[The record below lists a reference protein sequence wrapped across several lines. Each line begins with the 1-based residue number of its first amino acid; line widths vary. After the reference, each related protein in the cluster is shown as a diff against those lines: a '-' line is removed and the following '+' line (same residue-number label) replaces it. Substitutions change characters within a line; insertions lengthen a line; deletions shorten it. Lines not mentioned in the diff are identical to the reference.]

1 MSGRYEV
8 AFIGRELCGSD
19 IVCSRFEKPEG
30 YTFTPGQYMM
40 LTLNTAEGGQ
50 GKPFTHAQAPQDDY
64 LEVTTRI
71 SGSAF
76 KNALLAL
83 SPGEVVR
90 VAGPSGRLVLP
101 DGIDSIAFLVG
112 GVGITPARS
121 MLKDAWL
128 RSVVWKDAAVFFGN
142 RDVSCIPYAD
152 ELAEMAASGV
162 RVVHVLERGDDSWTG
177 YTGFVT
183 AEIVRQNLDPA
194 DGRLFCVS
202 GPPVMVSA
210 MERVMDELGI
220 ESERRLVERFG
231 V

>member
-19 IVCSRFEKPEG
+19 IVHSRFEKPQG
-30 YTFTPGQYMM
+30 YSFVPGQYM
-40 LTLNTAEGGQ
+40 LLSLDTAEGGQ
-50 GKPFTHAQAPQDDY
+50 TKPFTHAQAPQDDY

-76 KNALLAL
+76 KNALIGLD
-83 SPGEVVR
+83 PGDVVR
-90 VAGPSGRLVLP
+90 VAGPNGRLVLP
-101 DGIDSIAFLVG
+101 EGIDTLAFLVG

-128 RSVVWKDAAVFFGN
+128 RGVIWKDAAVFFGN
-142 RDVSCIPYAD
+142 RDVSCMPYVD
-152 ELAEMAASGV
+152 ELEQMATSGV
-162 RVVHVLERGDDSWTG
+162 RVINVLEHAEDSWTG

-183 AEIVRQNLDPA
+183 AAVVRENLDPA

-210 MERVMDELGI
+210 MERVMDDLGI
-220 ESERRLVERFG
+220 EPHRRLIERFG